1 MLKSVKFFE
10 GEFPGRV
17 GEMCN
22 GEKLLNIPP
31 GRDSRVLLGQKK
43 GRKNSYLFKKQ

>member
-1 MLKSVKFFE
+1 MLRSVKFFE

-31 GRDSRVLLGQKK
+31 GRTVEFFLDKKK
-43 GRKNSYLFKKQ
+43 GRKNSYLFKQ